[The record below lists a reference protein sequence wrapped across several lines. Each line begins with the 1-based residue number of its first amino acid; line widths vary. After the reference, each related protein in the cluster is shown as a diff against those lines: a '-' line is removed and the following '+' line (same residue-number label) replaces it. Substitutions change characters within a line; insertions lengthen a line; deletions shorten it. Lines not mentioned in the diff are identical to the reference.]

1 MVSSWTMF
9 CILEEGRE
17 TMSDKRRRHRRYG
30 LARRKR
36 KNWFTRMPI
45 WLRAVLAV
53 VLVLAMAVGTAYAYV
68 NSKWDKMGREEI
80 KTDDLIINAE
90 VKEKLDLGD
99 GFTNIALFGVD
110 SREGNLGAGSRSDC
124 IIVASLNNQTKE
136 IRMVSVYRD
145 TLLNLSDGTYQKCN
159 AAYSYGGPQMAIN
172 MLNMNLDLDIE
183 DYVTVDFSAIA
194 DGIDMLGGI
203 DIEITEEELKELNYH
218 LVGTAMAIGRE
229 SPFVQHAG
237 MVHLNGMQAT
247 TYARIRSTAGG
258 DFTRTERQRL
268 VIEKVVEKVKK
279 TDLQTLDAMI
289 NELFSHVS
297 TSFTLPEILMYAT
310 AYKEYTLGENTGFP
324 YSDLLSTDT
333 VSGYGSI
340 VIPGSLTGN
349 VSRMHEFLFG
359 TVDYTPSS
367 EVQSISSEI
376 TAKVRSARGY

>member
-1 MVSSWTMF
+1 M
-9 CILEEGRE
+9 
-17 TMSDKRRRHRRYG
+17 
-30 LARRKR
+30 
-36 KNWFTRMPI
+36 
-45 WLRAVLAV
+45 AV
-53 VLVLAMAVGTAYAYV
+53 VLVLVLAVGTAYAYV
-68 NSKWDKMGREEI
+68 NSKWDRMGREEI
-80 KTDDLIINAE
+80 KTDELIINAE

-99 GFTNIALFGVD
+99 GYTNIALFGVD

-136 IRMVSVYRD
+136 IRMVSIYRD

-297 TSFTLPEILMYAT
+297 TVPNKNSCIRDTLPVRE
-310 AYKEYTLGENTGFP
+310 
-324 YSDLLSTDT
+324 
-333 VSGYGSI
+333 
-340 VIPGSLTGN
+340 PG
-349 VSRMHEFLFG
+349 
-359 TVDYTPSS
+359 
-367 EVQSISSEI
+367 I
-376 TAKVRSARGY
+376 TMLP

>member
-1 MVSSWTMF
+1 M
-9 CILEEGRE
+9 
-17 TMSDKRRRHRRYG
+17 
-30 LARRKR
+30 
-36 KNWFTRMPI
+36 
-45 WLRAVLAV
+45 AV
-53 VLVLAMAVGTAYAYV
+53 VLVLVLAVGTAYAYV
-68 NSKWDKMGREEI
+68 NSKWDRMGREEI
-80 KTDDLIINAE
+80 KTDELIINAE

-99 GFTNIALFGVD
+99 GYTNIALFGVD

-136 IRMVSVYRD
+136 IRMVSIYRD

-183 DYVTVDFSAIA
+183 DYVTVDFSAFA